1 MEYLQSLKIMN
12 LIRAILLL
20 IFFITPLKANTI
32 YNLIK
37 IPNLEIYEINTQ
49 NKLKYFYA
57 VRPFRL
63 GTQKNIVCSNPSKED
78 LEIKYKIIY
87 KNLSR
92 YSFNY

>member
-78 LEIKYKIIY
+78 LEINIKY
-87 KNLSR
+87 L
-92 YSFNY
+92 